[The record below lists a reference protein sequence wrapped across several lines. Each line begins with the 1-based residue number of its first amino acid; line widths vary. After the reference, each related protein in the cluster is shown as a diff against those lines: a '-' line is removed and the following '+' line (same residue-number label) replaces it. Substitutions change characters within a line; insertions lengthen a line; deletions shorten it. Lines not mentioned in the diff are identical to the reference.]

1 MDKKKK
7 VVLIRIEDIVD
18 ELDDIIEGNPSSS
31 DAWLHAAMAYARIGD
46 HEKAMKYYTISRML
60 KGEMGQ

>member
-1 MDKKKK
+1 MTKKK
-7 VVLIRIEDIVD
+7 IRLENIID
-18 ELDDIIEGNPSSS
+18 ELDGIIEDNPSSS

-46 HEKAMKYYTISRML
+46 HEKAMKYYTISQML